1 MGFYLIDNNV
11 ISNYF
16 SNSYSQSMMHFVADV
31 FDSTPTISIITQ
43 IEALSWVDKNK
54 TKEKILKEFI
64 LDSTIINLSSD
75 IVDECIKIRRSRK
88 IKTPDAIIAAT
99 AIVLNLILITSD
111 EDFQGIQNLQ
121 LFNPLL
127 NK

>member
-43 IEALSWVDKNK
+43 IEALSLVDKNK